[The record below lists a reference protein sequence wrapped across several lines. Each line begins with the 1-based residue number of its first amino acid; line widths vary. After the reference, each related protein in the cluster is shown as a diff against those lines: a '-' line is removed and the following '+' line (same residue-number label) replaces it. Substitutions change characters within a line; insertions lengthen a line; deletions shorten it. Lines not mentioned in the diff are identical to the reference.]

1 MVLTYMSRAIKIL
14 IALVVI
20 ALVWKV
26 VFSSSADH
34 EIEYDPIE

>member
-1 MVLTYMSRAIKIL
+1 MSRAIKIL

-26 VFSSSADH
+26 VFSSSTDP
-34 EIEYDPIE
+34 EIEYDPVE

>member
-1 MVLTYMSRAIKIL
+1 MSRTVKLL

-26 VFSSSADH
+26 VFSSSP
-34 EIEYDPIE
+34 EVEVEYEPIE

>member
-1 MVLTYMSRAIKIL
+1 MLTYMSRAIKIL

-26 VFSSSADH
+26 VFSSSADP
-34 EIEYDPIE
+34 EIEYDPVE